1 MISGGETI
9 PGFDDIE
16 PTIKLEDQESFVGLF
31 DRSKEVKKIDTE
43 KYGTRYVFTLLATD
57 GPLRGKL
64 VKLTGGARLY
74 DGIAKAIGTNMA
86 PLKLRFTQHG
96 ARGSTAS
103 TIEVKIAA

>member
-64 VKLTGGARLY
+64 VKLTGAHDCMTGSR
-74 DGIAKAIGTNMA
+74 
-86 PLKLRFTQHG
+86 KLSGQIWHR
-96 ARGSTAS
+96 
-103 TIEVKIAA
+103 